1 MYDHVWVYFSK
12 TGWGYELKGIDIISG
27 LDAFLYVEETFLI
40 EYSYSDV
47 VNDMTF
53 FVYQWDNSQKKRR
66 TIEPKQKETILL
78 ALCKNVNLPDYV
90 IDSIK
95 TAYIEKELEQNAK
108 S

>member
-40 EYSYSDV
+40 EYSYSDI

-78 ALCKNVNLPDYV
+78 DLYKNVNLPDYV

-95 TAYIEKELEQNAK
+95 TAYIEKELEKNAK